1 MITISEKLTQAETDG
16 LDINDTICLPFD
28 ERKRGRLKTV
38 TASGEDVGIFV
49 ERGEVMRDGT
59 VLKAESGELFKIV
72 AADEE
77 VTTASTADAHLF
89 ARACYHLGN
98 RHVPLQVGDGWLRYQ
113 NDYVLDDM
121 LRQLGL
127 DVQHEQA
134 PFEPENGAYGEHAS
148 GGHSHGGHSHGHSH
162 SDGHDHSHS
171 QDHSHSHDDGH
182 HHHH

>member
-1 MITISEKLTQAETDG
+1 MITISEKLTLAESEG
-16 LDINDTICLPFD
+16 AEIKDTICLPFD
-28 ERKRGRLKTV
+28 ERKRGRLKAV
-38 TASGEDVGIFV
+38 SAGGLDVGIFV

-59 VLKAESGELFKIV
+59 VLKAESGECFKVV

-77 VTTASTADAHLF
+77 VTTASTADTHLF

-127 DVQHEQA
+127 DVNHEQA
-134 PFEPENGAYGEHAS
+134 PFEPENGAYGEH

-171 QDHSHSHDDGH
+171 HSHDH
-182 HHHH
+182 QH

>member
-1 MITISEKLTQAETDG
+1 MITISEKLTQTETDG
-16 LDINDTICLPFD
+16 LDIKDTICLPFD

-59 VLKAESGELFKIV
+59 LLKAESGDIFQVV
-72 AADEE
+72 AANEE

-121 LRQLGL
+121 LCQLGL

-148 GGHSHGGHSHGHSH
+148 GGHSHHGHSHGGHSHGH
-162 SDGHDHSHS
+162 GHDHS
-171 QDHSHSHDDGH
+171 HSHSHDDGH
-182 HHHH
+182 HH